1 MGYTWAEGSQIT
13 LVYFIITFT
22 KFVHMKRCIGTAAP
36 TVDKALI
43 EAFESRGLDYKDS
56 WTVSNV
62 GTDPDEMGKGK
73 KRNSAIGALR

>member
-1 MGYTWAEGSQIT
+1 MGYTWAEGSQMALICC
-13 LVYFIITFT
+13 IITFT
-22 KFVHMKRCIGTAAP
+22 ETVHVKKCIGIAAP

-62 GTDPDEMGKGK
+62 GTDLDEMGKGEK
-73 KRNSAIGALR
+73 PTSAIGALH

>member
-13 LVYFIITFT
+13 LVYFITTFT
-22 KFVHMKRCIGTAAP
+22 EFVRVKRCIGTAAP

-56 WTVSNV
+56 WTMSNV
-62 GTDPDEMGKGK
+62 GTDPDEMGKGEEL
-73 KRNSAIGALR
+73 NSAIGALC